1 MSRPPGTES
10 TFTGTFT
17 VLNVGKTGRRQ
28 AYCGYPYYGTP
39 RSWRI
44 GGGRP
49 DAVAIEEAHHLCSE
63 QYVQRSVYA
72 CLLYIDIVCEA
83 FSR

>member
-1 MSRPPGTES
+1 MAIPTMAHR
-10 TFTGTFT
+10 
-17 VLNVGKTGRRQ
+17 VL
-28 AYCGYPYYGTP
+28 
-39 RSWRI
+39 